1 MALAK
6 QLSAELQ
13 QQAANTKKL
22 LERIPGDNL
31 TWKPHEKSTQI
42 GRLGMHIAELPNS
55 ITRALESTGIDFAA
69 VPFKP
74 VFPNTTAEI
83 LDTFDKSLAKA
94 VEALAKASDKDME
107 VIWKARRGE
116 QIIYEMPRAAVVRRT
131 LEHAI
136 HHRGQLTVYL
146 RLLNIPVPGTFGPSA
161 DEK

>member
-1 MALAK
+1 MTVAK

-22 LERIPGDNL
+22 LERIPDDKL

-69 VPFKP
+69 APFKP

-83 LDTFDKSLAKA
+83 LDTFEKSLARA

-116 QIIYEMPRAAVVRRT
+116 QVIYEMPRASVVRRT

-146 RLLNIPVPGTFGPSA
+146 RLLDVPVPPTFGPTA
-161 DEK
+161 DER

>member
-94 VEALAKASDKDME
+94 VEALGKASDKDME

-116 QIIYEMPRAAVVRRT
+116 QVIYEMPRAAVVRRT